1 MSFIKFCFEM
11 FLFALAVG
19 AFVSIVIFAIDVIK
33 WHDKETKVKIIPS
46 NNPEPEENEPESEVN
61 DNVRNDGECN
71 TSTFS
76 IPWGES

>member
-1 MSFIKFCFEM
+1 MAFIKLCFGM
-11 FLFALAVG
+11 LLFALAVG

-46 NNPEPEENEPESEVN
+46 NSSEQEEDEPGSEVN
-61 DNVRNDGECN
+61 DNVRDDGECN